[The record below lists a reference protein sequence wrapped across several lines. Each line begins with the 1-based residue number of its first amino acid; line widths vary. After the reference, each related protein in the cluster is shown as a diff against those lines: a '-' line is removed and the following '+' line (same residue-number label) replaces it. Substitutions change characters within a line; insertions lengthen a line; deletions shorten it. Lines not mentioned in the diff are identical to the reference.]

1 MGKAGLTPTAAALP
15 LASKL
20 SQTKLEEGWNP
31 SRFGSHL
38 GCSLSNRATSWVIGS
53 ILGGIQSITFG
64 TQLVKMMSKDL
75 SNVND
80 DHYGDVTPS
89 VCMLMVMTRAGAGR
103 EMVAGTERHNLH
115 SVVGR
120 AGFWYWD
127 SP

>member
-15 LASKL
+15 LSSKL

-31 SRFGSHL
+31 SRFGSDL

-53 ILGGIQSITFG
+53 ILAGIQSIMFR

-80 DHYGDVTPS
+80 DHYG
-89 VCMLMVMTRAGAGR
+89 AGR
-103 EMVAGTERHNLH
+103 EVVAGTERHNLH

>member
-1 MGKAGLTPTAAALP
+1 MRRVGTRLGLA
-15 LASKL
+15 
-20 SQTKLEEGWNP
+20 
-31 SRFGSHL
+31 H
-38 GCSLSNRATSWVIGS
+38 
-53 ILGGIQSITFG
+53 ILGAVFLTGLGYWLNISRYPINNVQGPTC
-64 TQLVKMMSKDL
+64 QMMSKDL

-89 VCMLMVMTRAGAGR
+89 VCMLMVMTRAGAGK
-103 EMVAGTERHNLH
+103 EVVTGTERHNLH